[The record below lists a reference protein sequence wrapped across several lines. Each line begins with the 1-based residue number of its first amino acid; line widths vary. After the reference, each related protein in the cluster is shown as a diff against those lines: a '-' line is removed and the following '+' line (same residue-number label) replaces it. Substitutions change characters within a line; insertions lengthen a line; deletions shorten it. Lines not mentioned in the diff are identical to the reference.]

1 MKRYEKK
8 APGRVKCDINRAL
21 LENIV
26 KVSIRRELEDER
38 TALGKNALRKGGSTV
53 ALLRDM
59 TLGGFTDELA
69 ADSAAPG
76 GGSVA
81 ALSGALGAALVSMVC
96 RLTIGKKGYEEYELE
111 VKDALAESEV
121 LRKRLLE
128 AIDIDAK
135 AFEKV
140 MEAFAA
146 PKSTDEEKAARREM
160 IQTAFKGAC
169 ESPRRTAADCLEV
182 LRLCARVA
190 DKTNTNAASDLGV
203 GASNALAALE
213 SAAMNV
219 LINLPSI
226 KDDEYVDDLRDE
238 MEAIQEEGG
247 ILRAGVLREVSAH
260 IGGN

>member
-1 MKRYEKK
+1 M
-8 APGRVKCDINRAL
+8 
-21 LENIV
+21 
-26 KVSIRRELEDER
+26 
-38 TALGKNALRKGGSTV
+38 

-59 TLGGFTDELA
+59 TLGGFTEELA

-96 RLTIGKKGYEEYELE
+96 RLTIGKKGYEEYERE
-111 VKDALAESEV
+111 VKDVLAESEI

-146 PKSTDEEKAARREM
+146 PKSTDEEKAVRREK
-160 IQTAFKGAC
+160 IQAAFKGAC

-190 DKTNTNAASDLGV
+190 EKTNTNAASDLGV
-203 GASNALAALE
+203 GASSALAALE

-219 LINLPSI
+219 LINLPAI
-226 KDDEYVDDLRDE
+226 KDDEYVNELRDE
-238 MEAIQEEGG
+238 METIQEEGG
-247 ILRAGVLREVSAH
+247 ILRTGVLRAISAY